1 MKKILSFAFIL
12 LSVSLLILVSKE
24 KSLSD
29 GLVVDTHVVSEDKIN
44 DTILASGNLRFAS
57 EIQIRSEVTGIVN
70 QIYVKEGQLVEK
82 GDLLMELDPEIFI
95 AEVRKARASVEIQ
108 LIEIQRLEELAN
120 EAARR
125 AGQYRELLG
134 KGLTDQDTAAQLQ
147 SQLKVAKINVR
158 AAKQGLE
165 QYKAILAQSQSRLDK
180 SRFHAAIDGLISTV
194 DIKEGETVIAGTT
207 NIIGSPL
214 MTLADV
220 DSYVAQIRVDE
231 ADVANIE
238 LGQEVEVFAAA
249 TPQMASLG
257 RISSISTSARK
268 DGVNKGL
275 YYKVEV
281 MLQKEQFAYP
291 GMSCR
296 AEIVLA
302 RSDVELI
309 IPIAAVKQFDGKSYV
324 WVVEENKAVRRNIQ
338 LGLSTDTEQIVLSG
352 LSNREVVIVGPSRQV
367 KALKEGTEVQHKESY
382 HASL

>member
-12 LSVSLLILVSKE
+12 FSVSLLILVSKE

-29 GLVVDTHVVSEDKIN
+29 SLVVDTHVVSEDRIN

-70 QIYVKEGQLVEK
+70 RVYVKEGQLVKK
-82 GDLLMELDPEIFI
+82 GELLMELDPKIFI
-95 AEVRKARASVEIQ
+95 AEVRRARAAVEIQ
-108 LIEIQRLEELAN
+108 LIEIQRLEEIAN
-120 EAARR
+120 EASRR

-147 SQLKVAKINVR
+147 SQLKVAKINVKS
-158 AAKQGLE
+158 AIQGLE
-165 QYKAILAQSQSRLDK
+165 QYKAVLTQSQNRLDQ
-180 SRFHAAIDGLISTV
+180 SRFLAAIDGLISTV

-207 NIIGSPL
+207 NIVGSPL

-231 ADVANIE
+231 ADVSNIE
-238 LGQEVEVFAAA
+238 IGQEVEVFAAA
-249 TPQMASLG
+249 TPQKASLG
-257 RISSISTSARK
+257 QISSISTSAKK
-268 DGVNKGL
+268 DGINKGL

-281 MLQKEQFAYP
+281 ILQKGDVVYP

-302 RSDVELI
+302 RSGVELI
-309 IPIAAVKQFDGKSYV
+309 IPIAAVKQLDGANFV
-324 WVVEENKAVRRNIQ
+324 WVVEENKAVRRNVQ

-352 LSNREVVIVGPSRQV
+352 LADKELVIVGPSRQV
-367 KALKEGTEVQHKESY
+367 KALRNGTEVEHKESY
-382 HASL
+382 HASI

>member
-12 LSVSLLILVSKE
+12 FSVSLLILVSKE

-29 GLVVDTHVVSEDKIN
+29 SPVVDTHVVSEDRIN

-70 QIYVKEGQLVEK
+70 RVYVKEGQLVKK
-82 GDLLMELDPEIFI
+82 GELLMELDPKIFI
-95 AEVRKARASVEIQ
+95 AEVRRARAAVEIQ
-108 LIEIQRLEELAN
+108 LIEIQRLEEIAN
-120 EAARR
+120 EASRR

-147 SQLKVAKINVR
+147 SQLKVAKINVKS
-158 AAKQGLE
+158 AIQGLE
-165 QYKAILAQSQSRLDK
+165 QYKAVLTQSQNRLDQ
-180 SRFHAAIDGLISTV
+180 SRFLAAIDGLISTV

-207 NIIGSPL
+207 NIVGSPL

-231 ADVANIE
+231 ADVSNIE
-238 LGQEVEVFAAA
+238 IGQEVEVFAAA
-249 TPQMASLG
+249 TPQVASLG
-257 RISSISTSARK
+257 QISSISTSAKK

-281 MLQKEQFAYP
+281 ILQQGDVVYP

-302 RSDVELI
+302 RSGVELI
-309 IPIAAVKQFDGKSYV
+309 IPIAAVKQLNGANFV
-324 WVVEENKAVRRNIQ
+324 WVVEENKAVRRNVQ

-352 LSNREVVIVGPSRQV
+352 LTDKELVIVGPSRQV
-367 KALKEGTEVQHKESY
+367 KALRNGTEVEHKESY
-382 HASL
+382 HASI